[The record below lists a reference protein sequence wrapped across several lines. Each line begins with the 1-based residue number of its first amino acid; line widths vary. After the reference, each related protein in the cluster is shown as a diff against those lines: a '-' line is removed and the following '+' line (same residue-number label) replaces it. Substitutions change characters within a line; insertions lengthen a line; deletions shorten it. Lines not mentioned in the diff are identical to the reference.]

1 MISILDE
8 IQRRLA
14 CLQAHDIQLRDDS
27 ASHAGHA
34 GNQGG
39 GHFELVIVSPVFAG
53 KRAVERHRMV
63 YTLLAD
69 LIPAQIHA
77 LSIRAMTPDEF

>member
-1 MISILDE
+1 L
-8 IQRRLA
+8 
-14 CLQAHDIQLRDDS
+14 HDDS

-39 GHFELVIVSPVFAG
+39 GHFELVIVSPAFAG

-63 YTLLAD
+63 YALLAD
-69 LIPAQIHA
+69 LIPTRIHA
-77 LSIRAMTPDEF
+77 LSIKAMTPDEF

>member
-14 CLQAHDIQLRDDS
+14 SLQALELRLLDDS

-39 GHFELVIVSPVFAG
+39 GHFELVIVSPAFAG

-63 YTLLAD
+63 YSLLAD
-69 LIPAQIHA
+69 LIPARIHA
-77 LSIRAMTPDEF
+77 LSIKAMTPDEF